1 MPNKW
6 FKISRFLRLHWHATI
21 SSQATNIEGA
31 WIVVWQ
37 ISFHS
42 KKSSPTSYVTAWVS
56 RSVVTIVAYPT
67 VLFMHLSTSHF
78 WALVWAVG
86 SEYES
91 KVPERDAFGKF
102 ANITPWISA
111 CIYEVCSPQKQM
123 SLPSHIAPEM
133 RNICSLSPIFW
144 SIKWYYNEFFNIL
157 FVPALIEIL
166 RFQQSNNFLFI
177 LWSNGK
183 KIWGLHLEV
192 PLGNLLS
199 PTQNPCLH
207 IHTHI
212 SPLAFLALWNYW
224 LSSELFF

>member
-1 MPNKW
+1 MW
-6 FKISRFLRLHWHATI
+6 LHEFLTQSWLRGRTIRVSCSCTYRL
-21 SSQATNIEGA
+21 
-31 WIVVWQ
+31 
-37 ISFHS
+37 
-42 KKSSPTSYVTAWVS
+42 VTFGLWRGLWELNMS
-56 RSVVTIVAYPT
+56 LKFPKGT
-67 VLFMHLSTSHF
+67 HLESLRTSHHE
-78 WALVWAVG
+78 LVHV
-86 SEYES
+86 
-91 KVPERDAFGKF
+91 
-102 ANITPWISA
+102 
-111 CIYEVCSPQKQM
+111 
-123 SLPSHIAPEM
+123 SLPSHIAPKM

-207 IHTHI
+207 IHTYI
-212 SPLAFLALWNYW
+212 SPLAFLALWKYW
-224 LSSELFF
+224 LNSELFF